1 MRPEGANEMSYSRDR
16 FECQSYPLSVALQ
29 HAGYRVP
36 GAVFLREGKIAEAIE
51 RFTEEGNVD
60 MLVHLRKIFENKLE
74 RVQP

>member
-1 MRPEGANEMSYSRDR
+1 MKITHNR
-16 FECQSYPLSVALQ
+16 FESQSYCLSAALL